1 MDERK
6 MNRHLHARLRA
17 LRDDVRSCAVD
28 AKSRGIDVVV
38 DIERARACAALY
50 DAYKERILLD
60 AREASA
66 LGRARV
72 RASVVALTSNVR
84 AFAKALTAFP
94 SNASSE
100 KSIDKVWN
108 FPMSAHSNE
117 DERVAMKLAFARAV
131 ERGVAT
137 RRERADA
144 NVARERAAREDDLD
158 DALVTS
164 RRLLPASRAPSRAL
178 LYACDELAF
187 PRRCATQ
194 CALLRAI
201 ADDERL
207 RFNAEFLRLST
218 NRDEIIDRVRAI
230 DRRLKHIDKTV
241 DDDVSIDASASAS
254 VARARRSTECDSSDD
269 DGVRLERFLKRDCDD
284 VVDDDAGRSH
294 EGGRANDSRMG
305 DARTILRRMMGDDVV
320 DSDGDVD
327 VEQSDQARIDDQSE
341 CDRSERFG
349 MTSATGD
356 GDGDAGDARARAATP
371 RDRSARDAPRIG
383 SRNEARKLNQEA
395 SELVQAFDARVRA
408 LAGERRRVE
417 LETTALD
424 ALRARLAKRLRE
436 RHEAGDFESS
446 RASDDGDGGR
456 GRDEVEMKRRD
467 VAEYERIVEDAK
479 RNVDSATRA
488 VKSAHRAFRRDV
500 RDNPAS
506 SVHVDALVRLYQS
519 SSGILKTAS
528 EDEKSNASSKA
539 REGVFPQGLDDRW
552 WDKLVSA
559 RAKRA
564 ALERDLCEARD
575 AHAVA
580 TERMQTLQIAVKTA
594 EDFAQERERAAKQ
607 SQRER
612 RFRAFDVDCEISL
625 RRGYVEIPSRDTTDA
640 IERGDLIVISKSR
653 IDAVNKSLRE
663 SYAAKLSAEA
673 ANARAREDIER
684 AKWDIQTL
692 NLQCEDTAART
703 TEVALL
709 RVSKRLQQVLFHANA
724 GRADAPAS
732 RSREE
737 INEAA
742 AYSRRIDKSAS
753 LHAEKMARKREKLS
767 ELCAREAVL
776 LARLRSTRAQILA
789 KSNRLVGVGVD

>member
-1 MDERK
+1 M
-6 MNRHLHARLRA
+6 
-17 LRDDVRSCAVD
+17 
-28 AKSRGIDVVV
+28 
-38 DIERARACAALY
+38 
-50 DAYKERILLD
+50 
-60 AREASA
+60 
-66 LGRARV
+66 
-72 RASVVALTSNVR
+72 
-84 AFAKALTAFP
+84 
-94 SNASSE
+94 
-100 KSIDKVWN
+100 
-108 FPMSAHSNE
+108 
-117 DERVAMKLAFARAV
+117 
-131 ERGVAT
+131 
-137 RRERADA
+137 
-144 NVARERAAREDDLD
+144 
-158 DALVTS
+158 
-164 RRLLPASRAPSRAL
+164 
-178 LYACDELAF
+178 
-187 PRRCATQ
+187 
-194 CALLRAI
+194 
-201 ADDERL
+201 
-207 RFNAEFLRLST
+207 
-218 NRDEIIDRVRAI
+218 
-230 DRRLKHIDKTV
+230 
-241 DDDVSIDASASAS
+241 
-254 VARARRSTECDSSDD
+254 
-269 DGVRLERFLKRDCDD
+269 
-284 VVDDDAGRSH
+284 
-294 EGGRANDSRMG
+294 
-305 DARTILRRMMGDDVV
+305 
-320 DSDGDVD
+320 
-327 VEQSDQARIDDQSE
+327 
-341 CDRSERFG
+341 
-349 MTSATGD
+349 
-356 GDGDAGDARARAATP
+356 
-371 RDRSARDAPRIG
+371 
-383 SRNEARKLNQEA
+383 
-395 SELVQAFDARVRA
+395 
-408 LAGERRRVE
+408 
-417 LETTALD
+417 
-424 ALRARLAKRLRE
+424 
-436 RHEAGDFESS
+436 
-446 RASDDGDGGR
+446 
-456 GRDEVEMKRRD
+456 
-467 VAEYERIVEDAK
+467 
-479 RNVDSATRA
+479 
-488 VKSAHRAFRRDV
+488 
-500 RDNPAS
+500 
-506 SVHVDALVRLYQS
+506 
-519 SSGILKTAS
+519 
-528 EDEKSNASSKA
+528 
-539 REGVFPQGLDDRW
+539 DDRW